1 LKHIKTHSHQTH
13 KTIYETKRVKPNLKN
28 PESRILK
35 QNKTKPCRVL
45 AALKTLCVLF
55 NLLFKIKE
63 AHNSKNNTPKP
74 NRQQFKHH
82 TNYRDHKLNK
92 LKTPTPF

>member
-1 LKHIKTHSHQTH
+1 
-13 KTIYETKRVKPNLKN
+13 
-28 PESRILK
+28 
-35 QNKTKPCRVL
+35 
-45 AALKTLCVLF
+45 VLF